1 MKSARPP
8 TRGGI
13 EGDVKMLTT
22 TAAGE
27 ALSKLRET
35 RADLL
40 CARLSASQAQV
51 SLSGARAVR
60 ARELTDKIADAI
72 GHVERLMFFV
82 EGDGGC

>member
-27 ALSKLRET
+27 ALSLLRET
-35 RADLL
+35 RGDLL
-40 CARLSASQAQV
+40 CARIAALQAQV
-51 SLSGARAVR
+51 HLSGARAQR
-60 ARELTDKIADAI
+60 ARELVEKIADALT
-72 GHVERLMFFV
+72 HVERLAFFV